1 MVICQPWNLI
11 PERCNQH
18 SQNCARYWTA
28 IYAVSFGSK
37 TFFFAAF
44 VQVVGHPEL
53 ERVSNWRTAARSRHG
68 TRHNSD
74 SVAGWRRVICI
85 AFLPW
90 DELDFE
96 HYTMMWR
103 SERPTT
109 AIHKPNLD
117 VVVGRWEIVNVSSSR
132 SSYYSPD
139 QSRFF
144 YSQCFFS
151 SSLSRLPLSFSSQS
165 RKAIVII
172 LYCSSFCFVM
182 RCDHKKITA
191 SAPRPKGLHAWP

>member
-44 VQVVGHPEL
+44 VQVVGHPE
-53 ERVSNWRTAARSRHG
+53 RVSNWRKAARSRHG
-68 TRHNSD
+68 TGHNSD

-90 DELDFE
+90 DEVDFE

-117 VVVGRWEIVNVSSSR
+117 VVLRRRTMGDSKRFLVAVVVLFPGSISFLLFPMFFFVLSLSSS
-132 SSYYSPD
+132 
-139 QSRFF
+139 
-144 YSQCFFS
+144 
-151 SSLSRLPLSFSSQS
+151 SF
-165 RKAIVII
+165 I
-172 LYCSSFCFVM
+172 
-182 RCDHKKITA
+182 
-191 SAPRPKGLHAWP
+191 